1 MNRNDRDALRRA
13 MEICRAESPGR
24 SRQLDAKL
32 KDEPWEEVAK
42 FAAHCCQSRA
52 LRLFPWQDPP
62 MYGAVDISWRDED
75 AARLLHQML
84 SLGVSKYEPD
94 PMAAIEAAKQRKKAP
109 A

>member
-42 FAAHCCQSRA
+42 FAAQCCQSRA

-62 MYGAVDISWRDED
+62 CWGAGCIGFDPDPD
-75 AARLLHQML
+75 AVKMLQQML
-84 SLGVSKYEPD
+84 DLKISRWHPD
-94 PMAAIEAAKQRKKAP
+94 PLAAIQEAKRKGA